1 MAVGR
6 DELRTVLDS
15 ELRVSAFK
23 DYCPNGLQVEGRDEI
38 NVLVS
43 GVTACQA
50 LLDRAV
56 ALEADA
62 VLVHHGYFWRGEDE
76 RLVGMKAKRIRT
88 LFEAGISLFAYHLPL
103 DCHPTLGNNAGLARA
118 MGLQRWQGIDPENT
132 THPVF
137 CGAFDEGTSLSDI
150 VGRLEHELQR
160 EALVVGDPDSVIR
173 SAAWCTGGGQGYID
187 EAASYGAELFITG
200 EVSEQT
206 IHVAREQGLAF
217 VAAGHHATE
226 RFGARS
232 LGQWI
237 AERFG
242 IDHHFVDIDNPA

>member
-6 DELRTVLDS
+6 DELGVVLDA
-15 ELRVSAFK
+15 ELSVSAFK
-23 DYCPNGLQVEGRDEI
+23 VYCPNGLQVEGRDEI
-38 NVLVS
+38 NILVS

-56 ALEADA
+56 ALKADA
-62 VLVHHGYFWRGEDE
+62 ILVHHGYFWRGEDQS
-76 RLVGMKAKRIRT
+76 LVGMKAQRIRT
-88 LFEAGISLFAYHLPL
+88 LLQAGINLFAYHLPL
-103 DCHPTLGNNAGLARA
+103 DCHPTMGNNAGLARA
-118 MGLQRWQGIDPENT
+118 MGLQEWAAIDPENA

-137 CGAFDEGTSLSDI
+137 CGAFDEGTQLSDV
-150 VGRLEHELQR
+150 VGRLEYELQR
-160 EALVVGDPDSVIR
+160 EALVVGDPDVLIR

-187 EAASYGAELFITG
+187 EAASYGAELFVTG

-206 IHVAREQGLAF
+206 VHVARQRGLAF

-226 RFGARS
+226 RFGAQS

>member
-6 DELRTVLDS
+6 DELHELLDS
-15 ELRVSAFK
+15 ELCVSSFK
-23 DYCPNGLQVEGRDEI
+23 DYCPNGLQVEGRDDI
-38 NVLVS
+38 HILVS

-56 ALEADA
+56 ALKADA
-62 VLVHHGYFWRGEDE
+62 VLVHHGYFWRGEDQ

-88 LFEAGISLFAYHLPL
+88 LLEAGISLFAYHLPL

-118 MGLQRWQGIDPENT
+118 MGLREWQGIDPENA

-137 CGAFDEGTSLSDI
+137 CGAFDEGTRLSDI
-150 VGRLEHELQR
+150 VDRLERELR
-160 EALVVGDPDSVIR
+160 RDALVVGDPDAVIR

-187 EAASYGAELFITG
+187 DAASYGAELFITG

-206 IHVAREQGLAF
+206 VHVARERGLAF

-232 LGQWI
+232 LGRWI

>member
-6 DELRTVLDS
+6 DELRAVLDA
-15 ELRVSAFK
+15 ELTVSAFN

-56 ALEADA
+56 ELKADA
-62 VLVHHGYFWRGEDE
+62 VLVHHGYFWRGEDQ
-76 RLVGMKAKRIRT
+76 RLVGMKAQRIRT
-88 LFEAGISLFAYHLPL
+88 LLEAGISLFAYHLPL

-118 MGLQRWQGIDPENT
+118 MGLQEWEGIDPENT
-132 THPVF
+132 TTPVF
-137 CGAFDEGTSLSDI
+137 CGAFDEGTQLSEI
-150 VGRLEHELQR
+150 VCRLELELQR
-160 EALVVGDPDSVIR
+160 EALVIGDPDAVIR
-173 SAAWCTGGGQGYID
+173 SAVWCTGGGQEYID
-187 EAASYGAELFITG
+187 EAASYSADLFITG

-206 IHVAREQGLAF
+206 VHVARERGLAF

-226 RFGARS
+226 RFGAQS

>member
-1 MAVGR
+1 
-6 DELRTVLDS
+6 
-15 ELRVSAFK
+15 
-23 DYCPNGLQVEGRDEI
+23 
-38 NVLVS
+38 
-43 GVTACQA
+43 
-50 LLDRAV
+50 
-56 ALEADA
+56 
-62 VLVHHGYFWRGEDE
+62 
-76 RLVGMKAKRIRT
+76 MKAQRIRT
-88 LFEAGISLFAYHLPL
+88 LLEADISLFAYHLPL

-118 MGLQRWQGIDPENT
+118 MGLPEWQGIDPENA

-137 CGAFDEGTSLSDI
+137 CGAFDEGTRLSDI
-150 VGRLEHELQR
+150 VGRLEHELGR
-160 EALVVGDPDSVIR
+160 EALVVGDPDAFIR

-206 IHVAREQGLAF
+206 VHVARERDLAF

-232 LGQWI
+232 VGQWI

>member
-6 DELRTVLDS
+6 TELHEVLDS
-15 ELRVSAFK
+15 ELCVSQFK
-23 DYCPNGLQVEGRDEI
+23 DYCPNGLQVEGRDDI
-38 NVLVS
+38 NILVS

-56 ALEADA
+56 SLKADA

-76 RLVGMKAKRIRT
+76 RLVGMKAQRIRT
-88 LFEAGISLFAYHLPL
+88 LLEAGISLFAYHLPL

-118 MGLQRWQGIDPENT
+118 MGLREWQGIDPENA

-137 CGAFDEGTSLSDI
+137 CGAFDEGARLSDI
-150 VGRLEHELQR
+150 VGRLEHELGR
-160 EALVVGDPDSVIR
+160 EALVVGDPDALIR

-206 IHVAREQGLAF
+206 VHVARERGLAF

-232 LGQWI
+232 VGQWI
-237 AERFG
+237 AERFD
-242 IDHHFVDIDNPA
+242 IDHQFVDIDNPA

>member
-1 MAVGR
+1 MAVDR
-6 DELRTVLDS
+6 EELRALLDS

-38 NVLVS
+38 HVVVS

-50 LLDRAV
+50 LLDKAIMLR
-56 ALEADA
+56 ADA

-76 RLVGMKAKRIRT
+76 RLVGMKAQRIRT
-88 LFEAGISLFAYHLPL
+88 LFEANINLFAYHLPL
-103 DCHPTLGNNAGLARA
+103 DCHPTLGNNAGLARV
-118 MGLQRWQGIDPENT
+118 MGLEKWQGIDPENS
-132 THPVF
+132 THPLF
-137 CGAFDEGTSLSDI
+137 CGAFDEGARLSDI
-150 VGRLEHELQR
+150 VARLEHELQR
-160 EALVVGDPDSVIR
+160 EALVIGDPNAVIR

-200 EVSEQT
+200 EVSEPT
-206 IHVAREQGLAF
+206 IHVARERGLAF

-226 RFGARS
+226 RFGARN

-242 IDHHFVDIDNPA
+242 IDHHVVDVDNPA

>member
-1 MAVGR
+1 MAVDR
-6 DELRTVLDS
+6 EELRALLDS

-38 NVLVS
+38 HVVVS

-50 LLDRAV
+50 LLDKAV
-56 ALEADA
+56 MLRADA

-76 RLVGMKAKRIRT
+76 RLVGMKAQRIRT
-88 LFEAGISLFAYHLPL
+88 LFQADINLFAYHLPL
-103 DCHPTLGNNAGLARA
+103 DCHPTLGNNAGLARV
-118 MGLQRWQGIDPENT
+118 MGLEKWQGIDPENS
-132 THPVF
+132 THPLF
-137 CGAFDEGTSLSDI
+137 CGAFDEGARLSDI
-150 VGRLEHELQR
+150 VARLEHELQR
-160 EALVVGDPDSVIR
+160 EALVIGDPNAVIR

-200 EVSEQT
+200 EVSEPT
-206 IHVAREQGLAF
+206 IHVARERGLAF

-226 RFGARS
+226 RFGARN

-242 IDHHFVDIDNPA
+242 IDHHFVDVDNPA

>member
-6 DELRTVLDS
+6 DELHELLDS
-15 ELRVSAFK
+15 ELCVSSFK
-23 DYCPNGLQVEGRDEI
+23 DYCPNGLQVEGRDDI
-38 NVLVS
+38 HILVS

-56 ALEADA
+56 ALKADA
-62 VLVHHGYFWRGEDE
+62 VLVHHGYFWRGEDQ

-88 LFEAGISLFAYHLPL
+88 LLEAGISLFAYHLPL

-118 MGLQRWQGIDPENT
+118 MGLREWQGIDPENA

-137 CGAFDEGTSLSDI
+137 CGAFDEGTRLSDI
-150 VGRLEHELQR
+150 VDRLERELR
-160 EALVVGDPDSVIR
+160 RDALVVGDPDAVIR

-187 EAASYGAELFITG
+187 DAASYGAELFITG

-206 IHVAREQGLAF
+206 VHVARERGLAF

>member
-15 ELRVSAFK
+15 ELCVSAFK

-50 LLDRAV
+50 LLERAV
-56 ALEADA
+56 ALKADA

-76 RLVGMKAKRIRT
+76 CLVGIKAKRIRT
-88 LFEAGISLFAYHLPL
+88 LLEAGISLFAYHLPL
-103 DCHPTLGNNAGLARA
+103 DCHPMLGNNAGLARA
-118 MGLQRWQGIDPENT
+118 MGLKEWQGIDPENA

-137 CGAFDEGTSLSDI
+137 CAAFDEGTSLSEI

-160 EALVVGDPDSVIR
+160 EALVVGHPDAIIR

-206 IHVAREQGLAF
+206 IHVARERGLAF

-226 RFGARS
+226 RFGVRS

-237 AERFG
+237 AERFR
-242 IDHHFVDIDNPA
+242 IDHHFVDINNPA

>member
-6 DELRTVLDS
+6 DELHELLDS
-15 ELRVSAFK
+15 ELCVSSFK
-23 DYCPNGLQVEGRDEI
+23 DYCPNGLQVEGRDDI
-38 NVLVS
+38 HILVS
-43 GVTACQA
+43 GVTACQE

-56 ALEADA
+56 ALKADA

-88 LFEAGISLFAYHLPL
+88 LLEAGISLFAYHLPL

-118 MGLQRWQGIDPENT
+118 MGLREWQGIDPENA

-137 CGAFDEGTSLSDI
+137 CGAFDEGTRLSDI
-150 VGRLEHELQR
+150 VARLEHELR
-160 EALVVGDPDSVIR
+160 RDALVVGDPDAVIR

-187 EAASYGAELFITG
+187 DAAFYGAELFITG

-206 IHVAREQGLAF
+206 VHVARERGLAF
-217 VAAGHHATE
+217 IAAGHHATE

-232 LGQWI
+232 LGRWI

>member
-6 DELRTVLDS
+6 DELRAVLDA
-15 ELRVSAFK
+15 ELTVSAFK

-50 LLDRAV
+50 LLERAV
-56 ALEADA
+56 ELKADA
-62 VLVHHGYFWRGEDE
+62 VLVHHGYFWRGEDQ
-76 RLVGMKAKRIRT
+76 RLVGMKAQRIRT
-88 LFEAGISLFAYHLPL
+88 LLEAGISLFAYHLPL

-118 MGLQRWQGIDPENT
+118 MGLQEWGGIDPENT
-132 THPVF
+132 TSPLF
-137 CGAFDEGTSLSDI
+137 CGAFDEGTKLSEI
-150 VGRLEHELQR
+150 VGKLEHELQR
-160 EALVVGDPDSVIR
+160 EALVIGDPDAVIR
-173 SAAWCTGGGQGYID
+173 SAVWCTGGGQGYID
-187 EAASYGAELFITG
+187 EAASYSADLFITG

-206 IHVAREQGLAF
+206 VHVARERGLAF

-226 RFGARS
+226 RFGAQS

>member
-6 DELRTVLDS
+6 DELRAVLDA
-15 ELRVSAFK
+15 ELTVSAFK

-56 ALEADA
+56 ELKADA
-62 VLVHHGYFWRGEDE
+62 VLVHHGYFWRGEDQ
-76 RLVGMKAKRIRT
+76 RLVGMKAQRIRT
-88 LFEAGISLFAYHLPL
+88 LLEADISLFAYHLPL

-118 MGLQRWQGIDPENT
+118 MGLQEWQGIDPENT
-132 THPVF
+132 TTPVF
-137 CGAFDEGTSLSDI
+137 CGAFDEGTQLSEI

-160 EALVVGDPDSVIR
+160 EALVIGDPDAVIR
-173 SAAWCTGGGQGYID
+173 SAVWCTGGGQGYID
-187 EAASYGAELFITG
+187 EAASYSADLFVTG

-206 IHVAREQGLAF
+206 VHVARERGLAF

-226 RFGARS
+226 RFGAQS

-242 IDHHFVDIDNPA
+242 IDHYFVDINNPA

>member
-6 DELRTVLDS
+6 NELLEVLDS
-15 ELRVSAFK
+15 ELCVSAFK
-23 DYCPNGLQVEGRDEI
+23 DYCPNGLQVEGRDDI
-38 NVLVS
+38 NILVS

-56 ALEADA
+56 SLKADA

-76 RLVGMKAKRIRT
+76 RLVGMKAQRIRT
-88 LFEAGISLFAYHLPL
+88 LLEAGISLFAYHLPL

-118 MGLQRWQGIDPENT
+118 MGLREWQGIDPENA

-137 CGAFDEGTSLSDI
+137 CGAFDEETRLSDI
-150 VGRLEHELQR
+150 VGRLEHELGR
-160 EALVVGDPDSVIR
+160 EALVVGDSDALIR

-187 EAASYGAELFITG
+187 EAASYGADLFITG

-206 IHVAREQGLAF
+206 VHVARERGLAF

-232 LGQWI
+232 MGQWI

>member
-1 MAVGR
+1 MAVDR
-6 DELRTVLDS
+6 EELRALLDS

-38 NVLVS
+38 HVVVS

-50 LLDRAV
+50 LLDKAIMLR
-56 ALEADA
+56 ADA

-76 RLVGMKAKRIRT
+76 RLVGMKAQRIRT
-88 LFEAGISLFAYHLPL
+88 LFEANINLFAYHLPL
-103 DCHPTLGNNAGLARA
+103 DCHPTLGNNAGLARV
-118 MGLQRWQGIDPENT
+118 MGLEKWQGIDPENS
-132 THPVF
+132 THPLF
-137 CGAFDEGTSLSDI
+137 CGTFDEGARLSDI
-150 VGRLEHELQR
+150 VARLEHELQR
-160 EALVVGDPDSVIR
+160 EALVIGDPNAVIR

-200 EVSEQT
+200 EVSEPT
-206 IHVAREQGLAF
+206 IHVARERGLAF

-226 RFGARS
+226 RFGARN

-242 IDHHFVDIDNPA
+242 IDHHFVDVDNPA